1 MADQAVVTVTGM
13 AAIRKDLNKLAT
25 DVSSPLFKAI
35 SAAGKAAVEPVAAAT
50 RSKIPKNPRSKG
62 RLAGSV
68 RTSGTRTGGAVRVG
82 SKAVPWA
89 GWVDF
94 GGSRP
99 DGSERE
105 YLAGGRYLFPSAQ
118 SLASVAATNYTAALN
133 GVFARPDI
141 WTNPGGDPASVHD

>member
-1 MADQAVVTVTGM
+1 MADPVVKIDGM

-35 SAAGKAAVEPVAAAT
+35 SAAGKSAVEPVAAAT
-50 RSKIPKNPRSKG
+50 RSRIPSRSG

-68 RTSGTRTGGAVRVG
+68 RTSGTRTGGAVRMG
-82 SKAVPWA
+82 SKAVPYA
-89 GWVDF
+89 GWMDF

-99 DGSERE
+99 DGSQRE
-105 YLAGGRYLFPSAQ
+105 YLQGGRYLFPSAQ
-118 SLASVAATNYTAALN
+118 TLAGVAATHYTAALN
-133 GVFARPDI
+133 SVFARSDI